1 MDAVVEQIN
10 QQSTA
15 KGDTGTATDDKVG
28 ALRTRLYRAIEVMQE
43 GLMERDTEVC

>member
-10 QQSTA
+10 QQSKA

-28 ALRTRLYRAIEVMQE
+28 PLKTRLHRAIEVMQE
-43 GLMERDTEVC
+43 GLVERDTEVC